1 MNFGRPII
9 SFITPALNEQDNI
22 GRMIGSIE
30 DCFRDPDAR
39 ALVSGHEIIVVDNG
53 STDGTRE
60 LCVEMGATVLCSPNE
75 SIGGLRNVGVE
86 AASGDI
92 LVFMDADVVLSA
104 GWKTKLGE
112 LITLLR
118 DEPRTLSGSRVTTDD
133 SVPYS
138 IRTWFSARRTA
149 ARDVYINSGHMVMR
163 KDLLV
168 ALGGFNPNLV
178 SGEDSELCQRA
189 IDAGV
194 SIAPMSG
201 LDAIHGGTPSS
212 LMAFFRRERWHGYG
226 DFQNFRIFRK
236 SRPSIIAALNVAGL
250 VIFAITF
257 FVTGTWAPLVG
268 YVLFLFFLSALSAL
282 HRNNNRLDHRLLVFV
297 YMYVV
302 YITARSFSLVD
313 RLLRRSPARWR

>member
-1 MNFGRPII
+1 MI

-22 GRMIGSIE
+22 GKMIGSIE
-30 DCFRDPDAR
+30 DCFRDPDTS

-53 STDGTRE
+53 SIDGTRE
-60 LCVEMGATVLCSPNE
+60 LCAEMGATVLCSPNA
-75 SIGGLRNVGVE
+75 SIGGLRNIGVE

-104 GWKTKLGE
+104 GWKSRLGD
-112 LITLLR
+112 LITLLM

-138 IRTWFSARRTA
+138 IRTWFSSRRTA
-149 ARDVYINSGHMVMR
+149 ARDVYINSGHMVLR

-194 SIAPMSG
+194 SISPMDG

-236 SRPSIIAALNVAGL
+236 SRPSIIAVLNVIG
-250 VIFAITF
+250 
-257 FVTGTWAPLVG
+257 FVVFSIAFLLRGTWVPLVS
-268 YVLFLFFLSALSAL
+268 YVLLLLFLSTLSAL
-282 HRNNNRLDHRLLVFV
+282 HRNNNRVDRRLPVFV

-302 YITARSFSLVD
+302 YITARSFSLLD
-313 RLLRRSPARWR
+313 RLFRRSPARWR